1 VDENLG
7 YTGRKND
14 HDLYRARQKDD

>member
-7 YTGRKND
+7 YPGRKND